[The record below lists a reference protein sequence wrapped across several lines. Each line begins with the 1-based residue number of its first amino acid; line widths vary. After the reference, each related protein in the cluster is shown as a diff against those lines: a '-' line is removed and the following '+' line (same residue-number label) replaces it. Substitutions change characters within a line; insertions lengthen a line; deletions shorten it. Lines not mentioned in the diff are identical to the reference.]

1 MAHSRGWSPA
11 LPPRGFAQHRSR
23 EPREEQT
30 LPEVQAEAGR
40 VLVTQPQKSES
51 FHHAPL
57 ARGKSQGAQ
66 LKGQQAPQGT
76 DPGGVALGGGAS
88 PPAVRVTWQVWC
100 RDGGGGVSAGSGGG
114 SMVLCRRQGSRR
126 SSPGKG
132 GGRSVAA
139 VPGMND
145 SNASG

>member
-1 MAHSRGWSPA
+1 MHIRVAHSRGWSLA

-57 ARGKSQGAQ
+57 ARGKSQGTQ
-66 LKGQQAPQGT
+66 LQGQQAPRGT
-76 DPGGVALGGGAS
+76 DPVGVALGGGAS
-88 PPAVRVTWQVWC
+88 PPAVGVTWQVWC

-114 SMVLCRRQGSRR
+114 SMVLCR
-126 SSPGKG
+126 
-132 GGRSVAA
+132 
-139 VPGMND
+139 
-145 SNASG
+145 